1 MRFKRLGAAF
11 APALALLALAATACQ
26 PLPQPFQPLTS
37 KKTANPLLK
46 LVGRSGVIVRP
57 VAGMPEDSG
66 AVLAREVA
74 AALVD
79 RNLPAFTEGG
89 NRSSLVLTGQA
100 IATPR
105 GGTRSEIRV
114 IWRVSDRDGIQRG
127 EHALN
132 IATRQTAWTQGSLA
146 LLREIAQ
153 KSAGKIA
160 EIVQGPAV
168 RDHTADRV
176 QRTLHVW
183 KIDGAPEPAGA
194 LLRSEL
200 ETALRRQAFRV
211 SSKMRDD
218 SVIIVGTVNL
228 ALRKNEQ
235 RELSLEWAVMSA
247 DGRELGKLRQK
258 NTVAPDALETDW
270 PKIARGIAL
279 GAAQSIGYILKKV
292 PESALSG
299 APPESRSGAPEK
311 PVSGAPKKKMQPAR

>member
-1 MRFKRLGAAF
+1 VQFKRLGAAF

-26 PLPQPFQPLTS
+26 PLPQPFQPHTS
-37 KKTANPLLK
+37 KKMANPLLK
-46 LVGRSGVIVRP
+46 MVGRSGVIVRP

-132 IATRQTAWTQGSLA
+132 IATRQTAWTQGSPT

-311 PVSGAPKKKMQPAR
+311 PVSGAPKEKMQPAR

>member
-1 MRFKRLGAAF
+1 MRFKRLDAAF

-26 PLPQPFQPLTS
+26 PLPQPFQPHTS
-37 KKTANPLLK
+37 KKTTNPLLT

-105 GGTRSEIRV
+105 GGTRSEIRM
-114 IWRVSDRDGIQRG
+114 IWRVSDRGGIQRG
-127 EHALN
+127 EHALG
-132 IATRQTAWTQGSLA
+132 IATRQTAWTQGSLT

-168 RDHTADRV
+168 RDLTADRV

-218 SVIIVGTVNL
+218 SVIIVGAVKLTP
-228 ALRKNEQ
+228 RQNEQ
-235 RELSLEWAVMSA
+235 KELSLEWAVMSA

-258 NTVAPDALETDW
+258 NIVAPDALETDW

-279 GAAQSIGYILKKV
+279 GAAQGIGDVLKKV

-299 APPESRSGAPEK
+299 APAK

>member
-1 MRFKRLGAAF
+1 VRFRRRAAAF

-26 PLPQPFQPLTS
+26 PLPQPFQPDAS

-46 LVGRSGVIVRP
+46 LVDRSGVIVRP

-127 EHALN
+127 EHALD
-132 IATRQTAWTQGSLA
+132 IATRQTAWIQGSPT

-160 EIVQGPAV
+160 EIVQGPAE
-168 RDHTADRV
+168 RDRTADRV

-183 KIDGAPEPAGA
+183 KIDGAPETAGA

-200 ETALRRQAFRV
+200 ETALRRQALRV

-218 SVIIVGTVNL
+218 SLIIVGTVKL
-228 ALRKNEQ
+228 APGNNRQ

-247 DGRELGKLRQK
+247 DGRELGKLRQR
-258 NTVAPDALETDW
+258 NTVAPDALETYW

-279 GAAQSIGYILKKV
+279 GAAQGIGDVLKKV

-299 APPESRSGAPEK
+299 SPAESRSGGPAKPLSGAPEK
-311 PVSGAPKKKMQPAR
+311 KMQPTR